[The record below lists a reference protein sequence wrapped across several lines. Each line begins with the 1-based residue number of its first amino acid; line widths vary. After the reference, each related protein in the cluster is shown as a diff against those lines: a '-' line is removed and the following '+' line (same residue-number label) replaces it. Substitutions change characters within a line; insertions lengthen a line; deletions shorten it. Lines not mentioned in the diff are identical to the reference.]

1 MAPLGCLFCTPSK
14 RPLTKVSRVG
24 TAVMTPP
31 SSRWRQRPSPP
42 GRPSVPIRGL
52 APTAQGKLA
61 SVVRAAVSQ
70 SATELSWK
78 RASVNTP
85 NCQLGQLT
93 SLGAHRPAVFL
104 PLKISP
110 LPLFASS
117 FCVISRYLLSAYY
130 VPGPVLHAVNS
141 TEMSAL
147 TEVKFYPGC
156 QTAST
161 IDK

>member
-1 MAPLGCLFCTPSK
+1 
-14 RPLTKVSRVG
+14 
-24 TAVMTPP
+24 MTPL

-70 SATELSWK
+70 SATKLSWK

-104 PLKISP
+104 PLKIFP
-110 LPLFASS
+110 LPLFCLFLLCNQSLFIERLLCAGTCSP
-117 FCVISRYLLSAYY
+117 CCEQHRDVCPHGGEILSRVSDSK
-130 VPGPVLHAVNS
+130 HNR
-141 TEMSAL
+141 
-147 TEVKFYPGC
+147 
-156 QTAST
+156 
-161 IDK
+161 